1 MLLIRIFLVILCLF
15 NFYNA
20 NTEQLNIDQAVGLQS
35 NILENL
41 SPITQFST
49 DQAVVLQS
57 NISENLLPIT
67 QFREELP
74 EYLIPSK
81 LKMHEKKRIYA
92 SFSGGKTYNDN
103 SETFINGIQ
112 AIGDRV
118 LSIIEGNSWS
128 PIIKNILT
136 GEINTI
142 SQFDGK
148 IKFQWLGNTSLGCY
162 IGKNG
167 RIDAEIMSYD
177 INILDNK
184 YIFDKSAS
192 IFAFLLNLSYSPQ
205 IKDTKFTPYFS
216 LGIGPTV
223 FRLKRVNKKAKAMM
237 PLNLPWYSYQMKFGI
252 DYSITQD
259 CSVFLGYRYFNIPM
273 PITNNI
279 STHNVEAGIRLHF

>member
-1 MLLIRIFLVILCLF
+1 MLLIRIFLVILFLF
-15 NFYNA
+15 NVYNA
-20 NTEQLNIDQAVGLQS
+20 NTEQLNVDQDVGLQS
-35 NILENL
+35 HNSQNL
-41 SPITQFST
+41 LPTTQFSKG
-49 DQAVVLQS
+49 QVVVSQS
-57 NISENLLPIT
+57 NIPENLLLIT

-74 EYLIPSK
+74 EYFIHSK
-81 LKMHEKKRIYA
+81 LKMHEKKRLYA
-92 SFSGGKTYNDN
+92 SFSGGQIYNDN
-103 SETFINGIQ
+103 SETFIKGVQ

-118 LSIIEGNSWS
+118 LSIMEGNSWS

-136 GEINTI
+136 GELNAI

-148 IKFQWLGNTSLGCY
+148 IKFQWLVNTSLGCY

-192 IFAFLLNLSYSPQ
+192 IFAFLFNLSYIPQ

-259 CSVFLGYRYFNIPM
+259 CSIFLGYRYFNIPM
-273 PITNNI
+273 PITNHI
-279 STHNVEAGIRLHF
+279 STHNIETGIRLHF